1 MKEITNEKDYRI
13 GYALL
18 RLIAKDEGESIKRYA
33 IELKRNLRQYASKKP
48 VQYVGL
54 GFSCERRIIKDYGID
69 GYIEIVSIPEVFDK
83 IEDSE
88 TDGPG
93 AESFFRDFIE
103 IQALPSAYDCTG
115 QSFTAWHKFVK
126 RNGQYWV
133 YHEVAIDV

>member
-1 MKEITNEKDYRI
+1 MNRINNERDYRI
-13 GYALL
+13 GYELL
-18 RLIAKDEGESIKRYA
+18 RALTKDGGKSLENYVA
-33 IELKRNLRQYASKKP
+33 ELKRNLRQYASRKP
-48 VQYVGL
+48 VYDAGM
-54 GFSCERRIIKDYGID
+54 GFTCERRIIKDYGID

-93 AESFFRDFIE
+93 AESFFRDFIK
-103 IQALPSAYDCTG
+103 IQARPSAYDCTG